1 MLKKCVVF
9 VASAIIALSAHA
21 VDTSKVEKSIELKDG
36 STVYIFKDGKM
47 AMEDKYGRVISM
59 KKGQVMETKDGQ
71 RIIMIGNELSRL
83 EPILHGDHK
92 G

>member
-1 MLKKCVVF
+1 MLKKYILF

-21 VDTSKVEKSIELKDG
+21 VDSSKVEKSFELKDG

-47 AMEDKYGRVISM
+47 AMEDKYGKVTPM
-59 KKGQVMETKDGQ
+59 KQGQVMETKDGQ
-71 RIIMIGNELSRL
+71 RLIMIGNELSRL
-83 EPILHGDHK
+83 EKILHGDHQ